1 MADAETTSMLNGPR
15 SGAVK
20 VTRWCGTQEGTCFWL
35 NTTDYIGVIFSALVW
50 LLLCFAFLTVL
61 RMYDTD
67 LFGDHGTKHR
77 TITMPDFVALSILF
91 TMSCWSYFA
100 TMLGDPGSVPWNAHP
115 LTADRKVPGAKF
127 SICGHCDSYKPPG
140 SHHDRVSGRCISRM
154 DHFW

>member
-1 MADAETTSMLNGPR
+1 MLNGPR

-20 VTRWCGTQEGTCFWL
+20 VTRWCGTQEGTCIWL

-140 SHHDRVSGRCISRM
+140 AHHDRVSGRCISRM